1 MAEIGDVETAT
12 RTQRQTMR
20 YLTTSEVVYINGRL
34 LNDAHILAGKRQVR
48 DFALLDAAVA
58 RPAASA
64 FGADAYPSLEA
75 KAAALFHSLV
85 RNHPFTDGNKRTATV
100 AAIFMFRVNGQ
111 RIVWQPG
118 EALDV
123 ILAAAADRYPV
134 DRLAAWFPREPGET
148 FPTPDAETDMRLI
161 DGILVEQAW
170 LLHELAG
177 R

>member
-1 MAEIGDVETAT
+1 
-12 RTQRQTMR
+12 MR
-20 YLTTSEVVYINGRL
+20 YLTTSEVIYVNGRL
-34 LNDAHILAGKRQVR
+34 LNDARILTGTRQVR

-64 FGADAYPSLEA
+64 FGGDAYASLEE
-75 KAAALFHSLV
+75 KVAALFHSLL

-111 RIVWQPG
+111 VVVWQPV

-123 ILAAAADRYPV
+123 ILAAAADRYPI
-134 DRLAAWFPREPGET
+134 DRLAAWFPLALGEAS
-148 FPTPDAETDMRLI
+148 PEPDAEKDMRMI
-161 DGILVEQAW
+161 DGILHEQVW

>member
-1 MAEIGDVETAT
+1 
-12 RTQRQTMR
+12 MR

-34 LNDAHILAGKRQVR
+34 LNDARILAGKRQVR

-64 FGADAYPSLEA
+64 FGEDAYPTLEA
-75 KAAALFHSLV
+75 KVAALLHSLV

-100 AAIFMFRVNGQ
+100 AAVLMFRVNGQ
-111 RIVWQPG
+111 RVIWQAA

-123 ILAAAADRYPV
+123 ILAVAADRYAI
-134 DRLAAWFPREPGET
+134 DRLAAWFSLEPVE
-148 FPTPDAETDMRLI
+148 PSPEPDAEKDMQVI
-161 DGILVEQAW
+161 DGILNEQAW